1 MRKPDMPKKTTVM
14 STPRTTGVVVDIV
27 SSTTNTSPTVCP
39 TSTLAPSRESKAAS
53 MGWAKTRRKELWI
66 RFAKYVSHKPLH
78 EKKLV
83 ILA

>member
-1 MRKPDMPKKTTVM
+1 MVMKKPDMPKKTTVI

-53 MGWAKTRRKELWI
+53 IGWPKTRREELGI
-66 RFAKYVSHKPLH
+66 R
-78 EKKLV
+78 
-83 ILA
+83 